1 MSQRETEHAVA
12 TDAKA
17 GFLRRTGL
25 SERDYR
31 LIQSVPL
38 FAGLAE
44 PALITLLKDAVV
56 RQLPRGG
63 VLFLQ
68 GDPASR
74 FFVVIEGW
82 VRLVR
87 STPEGNE
94 VTIALFGRGESLAEA
109 AMLQLRSYPVTG
121 LIAENSRLLIVSAE
135 SFLGRLKAD
144 SDLCFALMASM
155 SRRLHQFVQ
164 QVEQLS
170 ASSTT
175 QRLASFLL
183 RGCTAESGPCKFDL
197 PIDKALIAARLGMQ
211 PETFSRALAKLRSH
225 GVTVTGASVQID
237 SVERLRAFCEGLA
250 D

>member
-1 MSQRETEHAVA
+1 MPKPESGSPASPETRATTHAP
-12 TDAKA
+12 
-17 GFLRRTGL
+17 LGL
-25 SERDYR
+25 SDADYR
-31 LIQSVPL
+31 LVRSVPL

-44 PALITLLKDAVV
+44 PALVALLRGAVV
-56 RQLPRGG
+56 RQVPRNG

-109 AMLQLRSYPVTG
+109 AVLQLGAYPVTG
-121 LIAENSRLLIVSAE
+121 IVAENSRLLIVSAE
-135 SFLGRLKAD
+135 SFLGRLKSDA
-144 SDLCFALMASM
+144 DLCFSLMASM
-155 SRRLHQFVQ
+155 ARRLHQFVQ

-175 QRLASFLL
+175 QRLAAFLL
-183 RGCTAESGPCKFDL
+183 RCCPNESGACTIVL
-197 PIDKALIAARLGMQ
+197 PLDKALIAARLGMQ
-211 PETFSRALAKLRSH
+211 PETFSRAIAKLRSR
-225 GVTVTGASVQID
+225 GVAVSGAN
-237 SVERLRAFCEGLA
+237 VEIASIENLRAFCEGVM

>member
-1 MSQRETEHAVA
+1 MSQRESEPAVA
-12 TDAKA
+12 SDARA
-17 GFLRRTGL
+17 AFLRRTGL
-25 SERDYR
+25 AEKEFR
-31 LIQSVPL
+31 LVRSVPL

-44 PALITLLKDAVV
+44 ASLLDLLRDAVV

-74 FFVVIEGW
+74 FFIVIDGW

-109 AMLQLRSYPVTG
+109 AVFQHGSYPVTA
-121 LIAENSRLLIVSAE
+121 LIPENSRLLIVSAD
-135 SFLGRLKAD
+135 SFMGRLKAD
-144 SDLCFALMASM
+144 SDLCFAFMASM
-155 SRRLHQFVQ
+155 ARRLHQFVQ

-175 QRLASFLL
+175 QRLAMFLM
-183 RGCTAESGPCKFDL
+183 RCSPAESGACTIEL

-211 PETFSRALAKLRSH
+211 PETLSRAFAKLRPQ
-225 GVTVTGASVQID
+225 GITVSGAHVCIEAI
-237 SVERLRAFCEGLA
+237 ERLRAFCEGA
-250 D
+250 TD